1 MSAAAIAAI
10 HDDIARMP
18 MHSHTH
24 WRYG

>member
-18 MHSHTH
+18 MHSHAH
-24 WRYG
+24 W

>member
-18 MHSHTH
+18 MHSHPH
-24 WRYG
+24 W